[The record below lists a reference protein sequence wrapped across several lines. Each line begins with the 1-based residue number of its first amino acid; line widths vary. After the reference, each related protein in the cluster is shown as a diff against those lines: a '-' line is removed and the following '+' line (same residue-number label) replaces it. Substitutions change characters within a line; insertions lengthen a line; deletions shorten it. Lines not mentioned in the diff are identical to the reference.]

1 MRNNVSKMILMKE
14 LKYRCKNC
22 GTCCS
27 EVSGTIE
34 YPTYKRIPLYP
45 NEADRLIE
53 IAKKSNVSFKIIEDL
68 VFPDEKN
75 QKILVVTWRIRLDNN
90 NKQCAFHIKNGCQV
104 HDVKPL
110 ACRAYPL
117 AIKQEDAFNF
127 KISIDPLCKWVIENY
142 DNLCNIDL
150 EQIKKIFPREYIY
163 AQEHLNRNKS
173 IMLKLRELEKAN
185 KIKIFRKISNINFN
199 KYLKQWERVEIRV

>member
-1 MRNNVSKMILMKE
+1 MV
-14 LKYRCKNC
+14 LKYKCLGC

-27 EVSGTIE
+27 EVPGSIE

-45 NEADRLIE
+45 DEADRLIE
-53 IAKKSNVSFKIIEDL
+53 IAKETNIPFLIIEDL

-75 QKILVVTWRIRLDNN
+75 KKIIVVTWRIRLDNERKQCPFHIN
-90 NKQCAFHIKNGCQV
+90 NKCLV

-127 KISIDPLCKWVIENY
+127 KISIDPLCNWVIDNY
-142 DNLCNIDL
+142 DKLTKVDF
-150 EQIKKIFPREYIY
+150 KKLKEIYPVEYSH
-163 AQEHLNRNKS
+163 AQNHLNRNKK
-173 IMLKLRELEKAN
+173 IMLKLKELEYLN
-185 KIKIFRKISNINFN
+185 KIKIFQRISSVDFD
-199 KYLKQWERVEIRV
+199 KYLKEWEREEIRV